1 MAITLTKEQI
11 EQLLK
16 NAQADLASNMHFA
29 VHPGMLIALC
39 DLALQAPT
47 LKPAPVAE
55 TDGPTVAW
63 GFEEG
68 NWGET

>member
-1 MAITLTKEQI
+1 MAIALTKEQI

-16 NAQADLASNMHFA
+16 NAQADLAASKHFA
-29 VHPGMLIALC
+29 VHPGTLIALC
-39 DLALQAPT
+39 DLALQALI

-55 TDGPTVAW
+55 SDEPTVAW

-68 NWGET
+68 GWRVK

>member
-1 MAITLTKEQI
+1 MAIALTKEQI
-11 EQLLK
+11 EQFLK
-16 NAQADLASNMHFA
+16 NVQADYAASKHFA

-39 DLALQAPT
+39 DLALQALI

-55 TDGPTVAW
+55 ADKPTVAW

-68 NWGET
+68 GWGGK